1 MTFVLTNM
9 ILSGLPD
16 PQNHESPLTLRHG
29 GLQSGFGFYKYDRAA
44 EHQRE
49 ARRGI
54 QVKHGAVKIV
64 P

>member
-1 MTFVLTNM
+1 MTLVLISM
-9 ILSGLPD
+9 ISSGLPD
-16 PQNHESPLTLRHG
+16 PQNHESQLTLRYG
-29 GLQSGFGFYKYDRAA
+29 GLYSGFGFYRYDRAA
-44 EHQRE
+44 EHQRG

>member
-1 MTFVLTNM
+1 M